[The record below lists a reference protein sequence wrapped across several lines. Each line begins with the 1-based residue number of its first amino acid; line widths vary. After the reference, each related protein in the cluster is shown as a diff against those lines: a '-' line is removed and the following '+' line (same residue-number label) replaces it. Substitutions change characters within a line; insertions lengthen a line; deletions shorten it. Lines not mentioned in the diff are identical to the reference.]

1 MGDEVGERT
10 RPLRGTRPRNRRALI
25 IAAATELFY
34 ERGYDIIGMSDL
46 AKAVEIGPS
55 ALYRH
60 FSGKQELLREVVLD
74 GFRAFRRLLA
84 ELDLADRDH
93 SVATLAGLALDHREL
108 GVLWQREKRNLT
120 AEAQSE
126 LRGEVL
132 HIDGT
137 LTRLVRVARPELSA
151 AAANVIVASF
161 TAVLFS
167 PSFHRIELP
176 RAQHEAI
183 LAGLAAAVLDSPVPH
198 LGPAPRTREQALP
211 RILPRSRREALLT
224 LAIRLFA
231 QQGYARVGIED
242 IAAAAGASGPSVYAH
257 FPAKIDMLVTAI
269 DRGNAAL
276 LMDLSRVCTTATGP
290 SDALRGLIGGYTRVA
305 LAHYDL
311 IGLLVT
317 EIRQLPGDER
327 HKARRAQHEYVA
339 EWTQL
344 LRELRP
350 GLEPAA
356 ARIHVHAAL
365 SVINTAARFPRLR
378 TTPGI
383 AEAVETICG
392 RLLG

>member
-1 MGDEVGERT
+1 MRHEVNERA

-34 ERGYDIIGMSDL
+34 EHGYDLVGMSDL
-46 AKAVEIGPS
+46 AEAVEIGPS

-74 GFRAFRRLLA
+74 GLRAFRQLLA

-93 SVATLAGLALDHREL
+93 AVPTLARLALDHREL
-108 GVLWQREKRNLT
+108 GVLWQRETRNLT
-120 AEAQSE
+120 PEARSE
-126 LRGEVL
+126 LREEVL
-132 HIDGT
+132 RIDAT
-137 LTRLVRVARPELSA
+137 LARLVRLARPEVSA
-151 AAANVIVASF
+151 AAAKVIMSSF
-161 TAVLFS
+161 TAVLIS

-176 RAQHEAI
+176 RGEHEAV
-183 LAGLAAAVLDSPVPH
+183 LAVLANAVLDSPVPH
-198 LGPAPRTREQALP
+198 IGPVPRTPEPSLP
-211 RILPRSRREALLT
+211 PILPRSRREALLT
-224 LAIRLFA
+224 LAIRLFS

-242 IAAAAGASGPSVYAH
+242 IAAAAGTSGPSVYAH
-257 FPAKIDMLVTAI
+257 FPTKIDMLVTAI

-276 LMDLSRVCTTATGP
+276 LMDLSRACTTATGP
-290 SDALRGLIGGYTRVA
+290 SEALSGLIGGYTRVA

-317 EIRQLPGDER
+317 EIRQLPDDDR

-344 LRELRP
+344 LRDLRP
-350 GLEPAA
+350 ELEPAA
-356 ARIHVHAAL
+356 ARTHVHAAL
-365 SVINTAARFPRLR
+365 SVINMTARVPWLR
-378 TTPGI
+378 ATPGI